1 MAPTYPSSPGSLVV
15 RLHVWYYPPS
25 LCLWHQTPTP
35 SSLCPRL
42 PTKPLPH
49 QINAAHWCAVRQ
61 IHGLSNTTHTH
72 KEWWVRDS
80 AWNGVKTHTHTHKH
94 AHTHTHMLTSSWN
107 RSLNLVPNDELFFS
121 GCCAIF
127 LPSSPCLRSLALP
140 TSLTHHDQTG
150 TLGVQRLTRT
160 PGRPCA
166 PSRPS
171 SHNLHFFLYRF
182 IPPST
187 HILFSIKETYHFSST
202 PGRIV
207 SVSFTFMWTTLPTQ
221 LTPVLHEVW

>member
-1 MAPTYPSSPGSLVV
+1 MGERQRVKWSL
-15 RLHVWYYPPS
+15 
-25 LCLWHQTPTP
+25 
-35 SSLCPRL
+35 
-42 PTKPLPH
+42 
-49 QINAAHWCAVRQ
+49 
-61 IHGLSNTTHTH
+61 
-72 KEWWVRDS
+72 D
-80 AWNGVKTHTHTHKH
+80 THTHKH